1 VFQINNPLKQI
12 KNIST
17 LSSLNSRRITI
28 PSSHD
33 SIHIIQKNINK
44 LHTYKKI
51 LLIKMLHLNITLGLE
66 MNRLRLGAGN
76 PMHKTI
82 VIPE

>member
-1 VFQINNPLKQI
+1 
-12 KNIST
+12 
-17 LSSLNSRRITI
+17 
-28 PSSHD
+28 
-33 SIHIIQKNINK
+33 
-44 LHTYKKI
+44 
-51 LLIKMLHLNITLGLE
+51 MLHLNITLGLE